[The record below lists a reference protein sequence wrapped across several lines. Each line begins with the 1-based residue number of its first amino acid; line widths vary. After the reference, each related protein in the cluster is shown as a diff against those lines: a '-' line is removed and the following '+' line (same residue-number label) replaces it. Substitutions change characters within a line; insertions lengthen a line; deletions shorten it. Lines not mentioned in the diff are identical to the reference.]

1 MNPFDF
7 WSIDTDRRANKGP
20 ELYNVNNRNQK
31 YTAQNDLICVANTHL
46 FISFSETFLENSSP
60 KFNSKGEKYI
70 SVW

>member
-20 ELYNVNNRNQK
+20 ELYNVNKPESKVHCTERFDLRRKHSLVYKFLRN
-31 YTAQNDLICVANTHL
+31 
-46 FISFSETFLENSSP
+46 LENSSR